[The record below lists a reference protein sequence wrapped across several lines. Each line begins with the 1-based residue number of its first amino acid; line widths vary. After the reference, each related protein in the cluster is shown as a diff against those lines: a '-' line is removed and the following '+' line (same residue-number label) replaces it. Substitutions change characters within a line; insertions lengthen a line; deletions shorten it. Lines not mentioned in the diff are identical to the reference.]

1 MWSLIAAV
9 TSNGGIGNEGNL
21 LCSIPEDLHRFK
33 NLTMGGTL
41 VMGRKTLD
49 SLPGGRPLP
58 GRRNAVLTRNKD
70 FQREGVEV
78 FHSVPELRKAV
89 PPMEQVWV
97 IGGASV
103 YEQLMPL
110 CERLYLTEVKTVLP
124 ADRFF
129 PQIGE
134 QWRLEEQ
141 SPWEQW
147 GEIFYRFCQYQQVK
161 EPHNPWF
168 SR

>member
-1 MWSLIAAV
+1 
-9 TSNGGIGNEGNL
+9 
-21 LCSIPEDLHRFK
+21 
-33 NLTMGGTL
+33 MGGTL

-58 GRRNAVLTRNKD
+58 GRRNVVLTRNKD

-78 FHSVPELRKAV
+78 FHSIPELRKAV
-89 PPMEQVWV
+89 SPTEQVWV

-110 CERLYLTEVKTVLP
+110 CERMYLTEVKTVLP

-129 PQIGE
+129 PQMGE
-134 QWRLEEQ
+134 KWRLEEQ

-147 GEIFYRFCQYQQVK
+147 EKISYRFCQYQRMK
-161 EPHNPWF
+161 EPHNP
-168 SR
+168 